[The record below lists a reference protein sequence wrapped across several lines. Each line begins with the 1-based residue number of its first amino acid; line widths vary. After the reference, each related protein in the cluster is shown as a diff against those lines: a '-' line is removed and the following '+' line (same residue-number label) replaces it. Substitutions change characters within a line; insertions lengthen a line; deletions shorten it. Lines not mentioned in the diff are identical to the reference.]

1 MNSPK
6 FIQIHTLHSYPGT
19 LINRDDAGL
28 AKRLPFG
35 GVERLRISSQCLKRH
50 WRMAEDGHALSG
62 IDAGLGVSTR
72 SRRLWEVMMHG
83 PLVEEG
89 LPSDAVTAVLGAM
102 QIQLYGESKKAKA
115 AKELKGGATDLVRD
129 EIVVLGRPEIDYLKE
144 EARRIVQLAGA
155 DAKRI
160 DAELKDLRKNL
171 HAIKA
176 GAGIDAA
183 MFGRFVSGD
192 RDARVD
198 AAVHVA
204 HAITV
209 HEQASEPDYF
219 TAVDDL
225 QAEEQGSGAGHLNTA
240 DLTSGLY
247 YGYVV
252 VDLPLLVSNIE
263 GCGRRWWRE
272 ADRDLAAKTVEHLVH
287 LIAKVTPGAKKG
299 STAPY
304 DWASLVL
311 VEAGEEQPRTLANAF
326 LEPVSASPFDRRAA
340 EALGRHVAAIDGMY
354 GTEGRRWLASR
365 IEGAEVPAAGRVTL
379 PELARAVAGAI
390 RGEG

>member
-1 MNSPK
+1 MSLPK

-19 LINRDDAGL
+19 LLNRDDAGL

-50 WRMAEDGHALSG
+50 WKTAEDGFALDG
-62 IDAGLGVSTR
+62 IDPTIGTSVR
-72 SRRLWEVMMHG
+72 SRRVWVVRLREV
-83 PLVEEG
+83 LIAEG
-89 LPSDAVTAVLGAM
+89 LPADAVDGVLAAM
-102 QIQLYGESKKAKA
+102 QEQLYGESKKAKA
-115 AKELKGGATDLVRD
+115 GKGATVDLERS
-129 EIVVLGRPEIDYLKE
+129 EIVVLGKKEIDYLAR
-144 EARRIVQLAGA
+144 EARRVAAAAGT
-155 DAKRI
+155 DAKRV
-160 DAELKDLRKNL
+160 AEELKPLRANF
-171 HAIKA
+171 HALKA
-176 GAGIDAA
+176 GAGIDSA

-204 HAITV
+204 HAFTV

-240 DLTSGLY
+240 DLTSGVY

-252 VDLPLLVSNIE
+252 VDVPLLVANLE
-263 GCGRRWWRE
+263 GVDRKAWLD
-272 ADRDLAAKTVEHLVH
+272 ADRALAARTVHHLLHLV
-287 LIAKVTPGAKKG
+287 AKVTPGAKKG

-326 LEPVSASPFDRRAA
+326 IEPVRRAPVDRMA
-340 EALGRHVAAIDGMY
+340 GDALARHVAAIDQMY
-354 GTEGRRWLASR
+354 GNSARRWLATR
-365 IEGAEVPAAGRVTL
+365 LDGVEVDGAERKTL
-379 PELARAVAGAI
+379 PDLAATVEATI
-390 RGEG
+390 RDAATA